1 MRPKCHSEAGVGVGD
16 GRGTKSNAKEC
27 STEISISFS
36 SLSSLPSSSENDAIP
51 AKKTESFPPP
61 PYGTVSVIGRR
72 REMEDA
78 VRAEQGFWSGSGG
91 ESYDFYGVYDGH
103 GGARVAEVCRER
115 LHRVLAEEIEIEN
128 FRAGAGAG
136 VGGGW
141 ERAMK
146 SCFAKVDEEVVSG
159 GWCRKENGAVN
170 TIGSTAVVAV
180 VGGDVVAVANCGD
193 SRAVI
198 CRDGV
203 AIPLSNDHKVKN
215 TSYTNQ
221 YCPSLLGPVWTF
233 GNKIKALVR
242 PLTKRK
248 NIPSFCLFPTTLK
261 KLKA

>member
-1 MRPKCHSEAGVGVGD
+1 MGNGRLGFVPFLGYVFGELGGGVLEMV
-16 GRGTKSNAKEC
+16 S
-27 STEISISFS
+27 
-36 SLSSLPSSSENDAIP
+36 
-51 AKKTESFPPP
+51 KTTS
-61 PYGTVSVIGRR
+61 YGTVSVIGRR

-78 VRAEQGFWSGSGG
+78 VRAEQGFWSGGGG

-103 GGARVAEVCRER
+103 CGARVAEVFMER
-115 LHRVLAEEIEIEN
+115 LHRVLAEEIEIESC
-128 FRAGAGAG
+128 RTGG
-136 VGGGW
+136 VGGAGGGGDGW

-146 SCFAKVDEEVVSG
+146 RCFAKVDEEVVSG

-170 TIGSTAVVAV
+170 TVGSTAA

-221 YCPSLLGPVWTF
+221 YCPSLLGPV
-233 GNKIKALVR
+233 GHLEI
-242 PLTKRK
+242 
-248 NIPSFCLFPTTLK
+248 
-261 KLKA
+261 KLKPLAAPLQKERTSHLSVCFPRFEKS